1 VDGGNRAL
9 LRDGSEFQGWQC
21 MTRLTSSFWVQAYI
35 KKLNLI
41 GVPAFVVSH
50 GDDTA
55 GAIIVKVNKLNGDA
69 ILFERSFS
77 LEKNISQWSKSQSG
91 DEKEL
96 DELLSRQLSRDSD
109 LWIVEIESRQGN
121 AYLDDI

>member
-1 VDGGNRAL
+1 MSRLNR
-9 LRDGSEFQGWQC
+9 
-21 MTRLTSSFWVQAYI
+21 SFWVQAYI
-35 KKLNLI
+35 KKLNLL

-69 ILFERSFS
+69 VLFERSFS
-77 LEKNISQWSKSQSG
+77 LDKNLNQWSKFQSG

-96 DELLSRQLSRDSD
+96 DELLSRQLSRDRD
-109 LWIVEIESRQGN
+109 LWIVEIESREVDPF
-121 AYLDDI
+121 LDDI

>member
-1 VDGGNRAL
+1 MN
-9 LRDGSEFQGWQC
+9 
-21 MTRLTSSFWVQAYI
+21 RLTSSFWVQAYI
-35 KKLNLI
+35 KKLNLL

-69 ILFERSFS
+69 VLFGRSFS
-77 LEKNISQWSKSQSG
+77 LDKNLNQWSKFESG

-96 DELLSRQLSRDSD
+96 DELLSRQLSRDRD
-109 LWIVEIESRQGN
+109 LWIVEIESREGDPF
-121 AYLDDI
+121 LDDI

>member
-1 VDGGNRAL
+1 MNRL
-9 LRDGSEFQGWQC
+9 N
-21 MTRLTSSFWVQAYI
+21 SSFWVQAYI
-35 KKLNLI
+35 KKLNLL

-69 ILFERSFS
+69 VLFERSFS
-77 LEKNISQWSKSQSG
+77 LDKNLNQWSKFESG

-96 DELLSRQLSRDSD
+96 DELLSRQLSRDRD
-109 LWIVEIESRQGN
+109 LWIVEIESREGDPF
-121 AYLDDI
+121 LDDI

>member
-1 VDGGNRAL
+1 MN
-9 LRDGSEFQGWQC
+9 
-21 MTRLTSSFWVQAYI
+21 RLTSSFCVQAYI
-35 KKLNLI
+35 KKLNLL

-69 ILFERSFS
+69 VLFERSFS
-77 LEKNISQWSKSQSG
+77 LDKNLNQWSKFESG

-96 DELLSRQLSRDSD
+96 DELLSRQLSRDRD
-109 LWIVEIESRQGN
+109 LWIVEIESREGDPF
-121 AYLDDI
+121 LDDI

>member
-1 VDGGNRAL
+1 METYD
-9 LRDGSEFQGWQC
+9 
-21 MTRLTSSFWVQAYI
+21 RLTSSFWVQAYI
-35 KKLNLI
+35 KKLNLL

-69 ILFERSFS
+69 VLFERSFS
-77 LEKNISQWSKSQSG
+77 LDKNLNQWSKFESG

-96 DELLSRQLSRDSD
+96 DELLSRQLSRDRD
-109 LWIVEIESRQGN
+109 LWIVEIESREGDPF
-121 AYLDDI
+121 LDDI

>member
-1 VDGGNRAL
+1 MN
-9 LRDGSEFQGWQC
+9 
-21 MTRLTSSFWVQAYI
+21 RLTSSFWVQAYI
-35 KKLNLI
+35 KKLNLL

-69 ILFERSFS
+69 VLFERSFS
-77 LEKNISQWSKSQSG
+77 LDKNLNQWSKFESG

-96 DELLSRQLSRDSD
+96 DELLSRQLSRDRD
-109 LWIVEIESRQGN
+109 LWIVEIASRQGDPF
-121 AYLDDI
+121 LDDI

>member
-1 VDGGNRAL
+1 
-9 LRDGSEFQGWQC
+9 
-21 MTRLTSSFWVQAYI
+21 M
-35 KKLNLI
+35 

-55 GAIIVKVNKLNGDA
+55 GSIIVKVNKLNGDA

-91 DEKEL
+91 GEKEL
-96 DELLSRQLSRDSD
+96 DELLSRQLSRDRD
-109 LWIVEIESRQGN
+109 LWIVEIESSQGDPF
-121 AYLDDI
+121 LDDM

>member
-1 VDGGNRAL
+1 MN
-9 LRDGSEFQGWQC
+9 
-21 MTRLTSSFWVQAYI
+21 RLTSSFWVQAYI
-35 KKLNLI
+35 KKLNLL

-69 ILFERSFS
+69 VLFERSFS
-77 LEKNISQWSKSQSG
+77 LDKNLNQWSKFESG

-96 DELLSRQLSRDSD
+96 DELLSRQLSRDRD
-109 LWIVEIESRQGN
+109 LWIVEIESRQGDPI
-121 AYLDDI
+121 LDDI

>member
-1 VDGGNRAL
+1 M
-9 LRDGSEFQGWQC
+9 S
-21 MTRLTSSFWVQAYI
+21 RLTSSFWVQAYI
-35 KKLNLI
+35 KKLNLL

-69 ILFERSFS
+69 VLFERSFS
-77 LEKNISQWSKSQSG
+77 LDKNLNQWSKFQSG

-96 DELLSRQLSRDSD
+96 DELLSRQLSRDRD
-109 LWIVEIESRQGN
+109 LWIVEIESREGDPF
-121 AYLDDI
+121 LDDI

>member
-1 VDGGNRAL
+1 MSN
-9 LRDGSEFQGWQC
+9 
-21 MTRLTSSFWVQAYI
+21 LTSSFWVQAYI
-35 KKLNLI
+35 KKLNLL

-69 ILFERSFS
+69 VLFERSFS
-77 LEKNISQWSKSQSG
+77 LDKNLNQWSKFESG

-96 DELLSRQLSRDSD
+96 DELLSRQLSRDRD
-109 LWIVEIESRQGN
+109 LWIVEIESREGDPF
-121 AYLDDI
+121 LDDI

>member
-1 VDGGNRAL
+1 MN
-9 LRDGSEFQGWQC
+9 
-21 MTRLTSSFWVQAYI
+21 RLTSSFWVQAYI
-35 KKLNLI
+35 KKLNLL

-69 ILFERSFS
+69 VLFERSYS
-77 LEKNISQWSKSQSG
+77 LDKNLNQWSKFESG

-96 DELLSRQLSRDSD
+96 DELLSRQLSRDRD
-109 LWIVEIESRQGN
+109 LWIVEIESREGDPF
-121 AYLDDI
+121 LDDI

>member
-1 VDGGNRAL
+1 
-9 LRDGSEFQGWQC
+9 

-35 KKLNLI
+35 KKLNLL

-69 ILFERSFS
+69 VLFERSFS
-77 LEKNISQWSKSQSG
+77 LDKNLNQWSKFESG

-96 DELLSRQLSRDSD
+96 DDLLSRQLSRDRD
-109 LWIVEIESRQGN
+109 LWIVEIESREGDPF
-121 AYLDDI
+121 LDDI

>member
-1 VDGGNRAL
+1 MN
-9 LRDGSEFQGWQC
+9 
-21 MTRLTSSFWVQAYI
+21 RLTSSFWVQAYI
-35 KKLNLI
+35 KKLNLL

-69 ILFERSFS
+69 VLFERSFS
-77 LEKNISQWSKSQSG
+77 LDKNLNQWSKFESG

-96 DELLSRQLSRDSD
+96 DELLSRQLSRDRD
-109 LWIVEIESRQGN
+109 LWIVEIESREGDPF
-121 AYLDDI
+121 LDDF

>member
-1 VDGGNRAL
+1 M
-9 LRDGSEFQGWQC
+9 S
-21 MTRLTSSFWVQAYI
+21 RLTSSFWVQAYI
-35 KKLNLI
+35 KKLNLL

-69 ILFERSFS
+69 VLFERSFS
-77 LEKNISQWSKSQSG
+77 LDKNLNQWSKFESG

-96 DELLSRQLSRDSD
+96 DELLSRQLSRDRD
-109 LWIVEIESRQGN
+109 LWIVEIESREGDPF
-121 AYLDDI
+121 LDDV

>member
-1 VDGGNRAL
+1 MN
-9 LRDGSEFQGWQC
+9 
-21 MTRLTSSFWVQAYI
+21 RLTSSFWVQAYI
-35 KKLNLI
+35 KRLNLL

-69 ILFERSFS
+69 VLFERSFS
-77 LEKNISQWSKSQSG
+77 LDKNLNQWSKFESG

-96 DELLSRQLSRDSD
+96 DELLSRQLSRDRD
-109 LWIVEIESRQGN
+109 LWIVEIESREGDPF
-121 AYLDDI
+121 LDDI

>member
-1 VDGGNRAL
+1 M
-9 LRDGSEFQGWQC
+9 S
-21 MTRLTSSFWVQAYI
+21 RLTSSFWVQAYI
-35 KKLNLI
+35 KKLNLL

-69 ILFERSFS
+69 VLFERSFS
-77 LEKNISQWSKSQSG
+77 LDKNLNQWSKFESG

-96 DELLSRQLSRDSD
+96 DELLYRQLSRDRD
-109 LWIVEIESRQGN
+109 LLIVEIESREGDPF
-121 AYLDDI
+121 LDVI

>member
-1 VDGGNRAL
+1 
-9 LRDGSEFQGWQC
+9 

-35 KKLNLI
+35 KRLNLM

-55 GAIIVKVNKLNGDA
+55 GAIIVKVNKLNGNA

-77 LEKNISQWSKSQSG
+77 LEINTSQWSKFQSG

-96 DELLSRQLSRDSD
+96 DELLSRQLSRDRD
-109 LWIVEIESRQGN
+109 LWVIEIESRQGDPF
-121 AYLDDI
+121 LDDV

>member
-1 VDGGNRAL
+1 M
-9 LRDGSEFQGWQC
+9 S
-21 MTRLTSSFWVQAYI
+21 RLTSSFWVQAYI
-35 KKLNLI
+35 KKLNLL

-69 ILFERSFS
+69 VLFERSFS
-77 LEKNISQWSKSQSG
+77 LDKNLNQWSKFESG

-96 DELLSRQLSRDSD
+96 DELLSRQLSRDRD
-109 LWIVEIESRQGN
+109 LWIVEIESQEGDPF
-121 AYLDDI
+121 LDDI

>member
-1 VDGGNRAL
+1 
-9 LRDGSEFQGWQC
+9 

-35 KKLNLI
+35 KRLNLM
-41 GVPAFVVSH
+41 GVPAFVVAH

-55 GAIIVKVNKLNGDA
+55 GAIIVKVNKLDGDA

-77 LEKNISQWSKSQSG
+77 LEKNKSLWSKFQSG

-96 DELLSRQLSRDSD
+96 DELLSRQLSRDRD
-109 LWIVEIESRQGN
+109 LWVVEIESRQGDHF
-121 AYLDDI
+121 LDDI

>member
-1 VDGGNRAL
+1 MN
-9 LRDGSEFQGWQC
+9 
-21 MTRLTSSFWVQAYI
+21 RLTSSFWVQAYI
-35 KKLNLI
+35 KKLNLL

-69 ILFERSFS
+69 VLFERSFS
-77 LEKNISQWSKSQSG
+77 LDKNLNQWSKFESG

-96 DELLSRQLSRDSD
+96 DELLSRQLSRDRD
-109 LWIVEIESRQGN
+109 LWIVEIESRQGDPF
-121 AYLDDI
+121 LDDI

>member
-1 VDGGNRAL
+1 MN
-9 LRDGSEFQGWQC
+9 
-21 MTRLTSSFWVQAYI
+21 RLTSSFWVQAYI
-35 KKLNLI
+35 KKLNLL

-69 ILFERSFS
+69 VLFERSFS
-77 LEKNISQWSKSQSG
+77 LDKNLNQWCKFESG

-109 LWIVEIESRQGN
+109 LWIVEIESRQGDPF
-121 AYLDDI
+121 LDDI

>member
-1 VDGGNRAL
+1 MN
-9 LRDGSEFQGWQC
+9 
-21 MTRLTSSFWVQAYI
+21 RLTSSFWVQAYI
-35 KKLNLI
+35 KKLNLL

-69 ILFERSFS
+69 VLFERSFS
-77 LEKNISQWSKSQSG
+77 LDKNLNQWSKFESG

-96 DELLSRQLSRDSD
+96 DELLSRQLSRDRD
-109 LWIVEIESRQGN
+109 LWIVEIESREG
-121 AYLDDI
+121 APFLDDI

>member
-1 VDGGNRAL
+1 
-9 LRDGSEFQGWQC
+9 

-35 KKLNLI
+35 KRLNLM
-41 GVPAFVVSH
+41 GVPAFVVLH

-55 GAIIVKVNKLNGDA
+55 GSIIVKVNKLNGEA

-77 LEKNISQWSKSQSG
+77 LEKNISQWSESQSG

-96 DELLSRQLSRDSD
+96 DELLSRQRSRDRD
-109 LWIVEIESRQGN
+109 LWIVEIESRQGDPF
-121 AYLDDI
+121 LDDM

>member
-1 VDGGNRAL
+1 MN
-9 LRDGSEFQGWQC
+9 
-21 MTRLTSSFWVQAYI
+21 RLTSSFWVQAYI
-35 KKLNLI
+35 KKLNLL

-77 LEKNISQWSKSQSG
+77 LDKNLNQWSKFESG

-96 DELLSRQLSRDSD
+96 DELLSRQLSRDRD
-109 LWIVEIESRQGN
+109 LWIVEIESREGDPF
-121 AYLDDI
+121 LDDI

>member
-1 VDGGNRAL
+1 M
-9 LRDGSEFQGWQC
+9 S
-21 MTRLTSSFWVQAYI
+21 RLTSSFWVQAYI
-35 KKLNLI
+35 KKLNLL

-69 ILFERSFS
+69 VLFERSFS
-77 LEKNISQWSKSQSG
+77 LDKNLNQWSKFQSG

-96 DELLSRQLSRDSD
+96 DELLSRQLSRDRD
-109 LWIVEIESRQGN
+109 LWIVEIESRQGDPF
-121 AYLDDI
+121 LDDI

>member
-1 VDGGNRAL
+1 MN
-9 LRDGSEFQGWQC
+9 
-21 MTRLTSSFWVQAYI
+21 RLTSSFWVQAYI
-35 KKLNLI
+35 KKLNLL

-69 ILFERSFS
+69 VLFERSFS
-77 LEKNISQWSKSQSG
+77 LDKNLNQWSKFESG

-96 DELLSRQLSRDSD
+96 DELLSRQLSRDRD
-109 LWIVEIESRQGN
+109 LWIIEIESREGDPF
-121 AYLDDI
+121 LDDI